1 MRVLVAF
8 LLLVA
13 GLATPATAGYT
24 LVDLIAGRMR
34 PDNGQ
39 PFYLFSTPV
48 ISGDTVV
55 FLTSYS
61 NAVDAVWRIDTK
73 TRAIRKLAGLKSAVP
88 GGTGTFT
95 CFCQRYAS
103 DDVTPSVGGGQ
114 VAFYGVDKA
123 NRIGLYLVG
132 LGGGTIR
139 KVANSDDTSPDG
151 TKWTRF
157 GRVSLGDGIV
167 AFRAETVDHRG
178 IYTAP
183 IATRVPALGIDERTR
198 LTARRDDGA
207 AIPQYYALYDT
218 PVVGRDYT
226 FFLSGGLFD
235 PSTGPSSIFRLK
247 GTRIFDNASKL
258 AGGVAGAH
266 LRIQAISAAV
276 GARSVAFR
284 ADQPGTTFMGI
295 FRPNGVNASVAF
307 VTTKMKAAGFST
319 RLTDVGNFAYD
330 TSGLAFMG
338 TTDGVMLI
346 GAVAKPGAAVQTVAR
361 GDKGYYKPTLGDRS
375 ISGGKIVFREDGGA
389 NRLMLAVPN

>member
-1 MRVLVAF
+1 MRVLVAL

-13 GLATPATAGYT
+13 GFATPATAGYT
-24 LVDLIAGRMR
+24 LVDLIAGRSR

-55 FLTSYS
+55 FLTSFS
-61 NAVDAVWRIDTK
+61 NAVDAVWRIDVK

-103 DDVTPSVGGGQ
+103 DDVTPSVGDGQ
-114 VAFYGVDKA
+114 VAFYGVDAA

-132 LGGGTIR
+132 IGGGTIR
-139 KVANSDDTSPDG
+139 KIANSDDLSPDG
-151 TKWTRF
+151 SKWVRF
-157 GRVSLGDGIV
+157 GRVSLGDGLV
-167 AFRAETVDHRG
+167 AFRAETVNQRG

-183 IATRVPALGIDERTR
+183 TATRVVSLGIDDRTR
-198 LTARRDDGA
+198 LTARRDDGTA
-207 AIPQYYALYDT
+207 VPNYYALYDT

-266 LRIQAISAAV
+266 LRIQAISAPP

-284 ADQPGTTFMGI
+284 ADQPGTPFMGI

-307 VTTKMKAAGFST
+307 VTTKSRPSGFST
-319 RLTDVGNFAYD
+319 PLLDVGNFAYD
-330 TSGLAFMG
+330 TSGVAFMG
-338 TTDGVMLI
+338 RTAVGMMI
-346 GAVAKPGAAVQTVAR
+346 GRVARPGAAVETVAR
-361 GDKGYYKPTLGDRS
+361 DDKGFYKPTLGDRS
-375 ISGGKIVFREDGGA
+375 ISGGRIVFREDGGA